1 MSFLIRILQIVA
13 ALVLLAGAVLW
24 FAAHRGDRGFIEE
37 EVTIARPAPAVFRWI
52 SSEDLARRWISDV
65 IELQRTGEGG
75 PQAATFRLVQLVNG
89 HPVDMNLRVVKV
101 VPNQELSLLISSGNS
116 VSEGFSGDAN
126 FKLITNGEYTR
137 LVFSSHAQFV
147 SLCDRVFE
155 PVLTVAM
162 QRKIRDD
169 LANLKILAQAESER
183 SANPRASLW
192 CIGNLG
198 NYILSMIPAA
208 PIPPPMHMVTMP

>member
-1 MSFLIRILQIVA
+1 MSLLIRILQIVA
-13 ALVLLAGAVLW
+13 ALALLAGAVLW
-24 FAAHRGDRGFIEE
+24 FAARRGDRGFIEE
-37 EVTIARPAPAVFRWI
+37 EVTIARPAPAVFHWI

-75 PQAATFRLVQLVNG
+75 PQTATFRLVQLVDG
-89 HPVDMNLRVVKV
+89 HRVDMNLRVAKV

-116 VSEGFSGDAN
+116 VSEGFFGDAN

-147 SLCDRVFE
+147 SLSDRVFE
-155 PVLTVAM
+155 PVLTIAM

>member
-1 MSFLIRILQIVA
+1 
-13 ALVLLAGAVLW
+13 
-24 FAAHRGDRGFIEE
+24 
-37 EVTIARPAPAVFRWI
+37 
-52 SSEDLARRWISDV
+52 
-65 IELQRTGEGG
+65 
-75 PQAATFRLVQLVNG
+75 
-89 HPVDMNLRVVKV
+89 MNLRVPKV

-147 SLCDRVFE
+147 SLSDRVFE
-155 PVLTVAM
+155 PVLTIAM

-169 LANLKILAQAESER
+169 LANLKILAQAQSEK

-192 CIGNLG
+192 RTGNLG

-208 PIPPPMHMVTMP
+208 PMPPPMHMVT

>member
-1 MSFLIRILQIVA
+1 MRFLIRILQIIV

-24 FAAHRGDRGFIEE
+24 FAARRGDRGFIEE

-65 IELQRTGEGG
+65 IELQQSGTAG
-75 PQAATFRLVQLVNG
+75 PQGVSSFRLVQLVNG
-89 HPVDMNLRVVKV
+89 HRVDMNLRVVRV
-101 VPNQELSLLISSGNS
+101 VPNQELALLISSGDS

-147 SLCDRVFE
+147 SLSDRVFE
-155 PVLTVAM
+155 PVLTIAM
-162 QRKIRDD
+162 QRKVRDD
-169 LANLKILAQAESER
+169 LAKLKILVEAEAEK
-183 SANPRASLW
+183 SANPRASL
-192 CIGNLG
+192 CI
-198 NYILSMIPAA
+198 
-208 PIPPPMHMVTMP
+208 VR